1 MQPGSITSS
10 LGRLSE
16 SKCQKSQK
24 KIRTSKVTDK
34 HLKVVKTHPEIAM
47 GEMFQ
52 QPPLLRTIWMYI

>member
-24 KIRTSKVTDK
+24 KIRTSKVTGK
-34 HLKVVKTHPEIAM
+34 HLKVVKTQPEIAV
-47 GEMFQ
+47 GEMFR
-52 QPPLLRTIWMYI
+52 QPPPLRIIWMYI